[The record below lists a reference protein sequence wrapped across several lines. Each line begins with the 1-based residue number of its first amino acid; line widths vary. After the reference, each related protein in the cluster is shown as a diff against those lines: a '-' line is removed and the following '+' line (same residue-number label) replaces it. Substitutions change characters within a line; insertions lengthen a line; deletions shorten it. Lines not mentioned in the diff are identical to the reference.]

1 LIEIGGH
8 AQAVLFLV
16 VCDSATGL
24 WPEHAVNLS
33 TIKII
38 GLELLLNVADFGARH
53 VHPAGMHRR
62 VVAPGIYLRR
72 PGKSETD
79 ASGMTDAVVRIG
91 RLISTSNLI
100 SEIPAQDVSPAH
112 VNNAC
117 SRRALRAASVLL
129 DLAWSFRN
137 GS

>member
-1 LIEIGGH
+1 MCGLLECI
-8 AQAVLFLV
+8 AAWWLQAFA
-16 VCDSATGL
+16 CIA
-24 WPEHAVNLS
+24 P
-33 TIKII
+33 
-38 GLELLLNVADFGARH
+38 ARAI
-53 VHPAGMHRR
+53 PTPRA
-62 VVAPGIYLRR
+62 
-72 PGKSETD
+72 
-79 ASGMTDAVVRIG
+79 MTDAVVRIG

-100 SEIPAQDVSPAH
+100 FEIPAQDVSPAH